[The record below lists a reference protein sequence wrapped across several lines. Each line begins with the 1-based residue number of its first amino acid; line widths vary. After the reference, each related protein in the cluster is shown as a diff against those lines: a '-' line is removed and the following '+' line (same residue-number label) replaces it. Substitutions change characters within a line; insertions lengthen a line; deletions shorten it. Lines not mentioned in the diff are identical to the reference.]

1 MNGYRNKQN
10 EPINLATWLALKST
24 DEAIV
29 SVVDY
34 ANYKVSVYKKYF
46 GTEGSVFKV
55 WVECSSD
62 LPRFHNYKKHYE
74 GETESS
80 LDFDRIVLAV
90 QQDEEIFDKSREDG
104 LLQLIY
110 DVRFDQHIVC
120 DLRNTPEVDFCYPT
134 RAEAEVKYNE
144 LIGA

>member
-1 MNGYRNKQN
+1 MSYRNKQN
-10 EPINLATWLALKST
+10 ELIDFATWQGLRAS
-24 DEAIV
+24 EEIFS
-29 SVVDY
+29 SVV
-34 ANYKVSVYKKYF
+34 NYGEYQISINRKYF

-62 LPRFHNYKKHYE
+62 LAQFHGYKKHYE

-104 LLQLIY
+104 LIQLIY
-110 DVRFDQHIVC
+110 DVRYDQHIVC
-120 DLRNTPEVDFCYPT
+120 DLRQVPEIDYCFAT
-134 RAEAEVKYNE
+134 RSEAETKYNE
-144 LIGA
+144 LIGG